1 MNLTWVTE
9 AIELIRKGLT
19 NKIESP
25 DKNIVV
31 YRVKNVIRIDIK
43 NVLSED

>member
-1 MNLTWVTE
+1 MDLTWVNE
-9 AIELIRKGLT
+9 AVELIKKGLT

-25 DKNIVV
+25 DRNIVV
-31 YRVKNVIRIDIK
+31 YRVKNVIRVDIK

>member
-1 MNLTWVTE
+1 MDLTWVNE
-9 AIELIRKGLT
+9 AVELIKKSLT

-25 DKNIVV
+25 DRNIVV